1 MQLLP
6 TVVLLLLNAVST
18 CSATEYANSS
28 LEVVES
34 SPASTYSDN
43 DIVRHINEI
52 ESRLAS
58 TPIHGLKKMS
68 PDEGEKFFFDYWSF
82 GPESQGQLS
91 GREEEQIQSN
101 DTLGIDDLPS
111 NPFHPRSY
119 PFQPSLPFQANRWSL
134 LSSRD
139 FKCPTGT
146 QACGCVFVSV
156 VTVTI
161 HSTVTLSTKTYSSV
175 PQGSPSSSQS
185 TSNTAT
191 TENLVPPARPTGIS
205 TSTKGTTSRVSVCP
219 TGFYACS
226 AVYHGGCCQIGRNCD
241 TTSCPTTSS
250 TTFTSDGVT
259 IVEPVTTGSGESG
272 SGNTGKCATG
282 WFSCADTVGGGC
294 CPSGYTCG
302 SSCTAAASKTTIAKE
317 QATSRGG
324 KLTIPW
330 GLIGMSLAWWI

>member
-1 MQLLP
+1 
-6 TVVLLLLNAVST
+6 
-18 CSATEYANSS
+18 

-119 PFQPSLPFQANRWSL
+119 PFQPSFPFEANRWSL

-146 QACGCVFVSV
+146 QAC
-156 VTVTI
+156 
-161 HSTVTLSTKTYSSV
+161 
-175 PQGSPSSSQS
+175 
-185 TSNTAT
+185 TS
-191 TENLVPPARPTGIS
+191 
-205 TSTKGTTSRVSVCP
+205 
-219 TGFYACS
+219 
-226 AVYHGGCCQIGRNCD
+226 IGRSDRCCNTGD
-241 TTSCPTTSS
+241 TCEHVK
-250 TTFTSDGVT
+250 D
-259 IVEPVTTGSGESG
+259 TGSGDVG
-272 SGNTGKCATG
+272 CCPNGNTCSNVVGACPGSETTCSEAL
-282 WFSCADTVGGGC
+282 GGGC
-294 CPSGYTCG
+294 CIAGYECVT
-302 SSCTAAASKTTIAKE
+302 
-317 QATSRGG
+317 GG
-324 KLTIPW
+324 CKYFFFFF
-330 GLIGMSLAWWI
+330 